1 VSPSFYRPAV
11 GWLAQSLLLGVL
23 TGCPQLVDDSFKV
36 RAESPEVGM
45 DDNPEPSNPEPSRAE
60 TDAGGVAPGPDQ
72 ADASAELRA
81 LLTHRYD
88 FTGRGNPVL
97 DSIGTAH
104 GTSIGASLDGSGKL
118 YLAGDDQYVDL
129 PTGLI
134 SKLKSVSIEC
144 WVNWAGSPASYSRDG
159 TTGAWQSLFT
169 FGISDQGEGQQGTGT
184 RYLYLTPQPARD
196 YGTNVRA
203 GYSLTGFNSESYVSG
218 KRPLPVSSDTQRGT
232 QIVYVLDSSQNRLA
246 IYIDG
251 SLEIAMPSSQKIDLS
266 AISDVNNWLGRSLFV
281 GSASFQGDLLDVRI
295 YGAALGAAQVE
306 LSSELGPD
314 AEL

>member
-1 VSPSFYRPAV
+1 MLTRLYRSPV
-11 GWLAQSLLLGVL
+11 GWLAQGLALAVL
-23 TGCPQLVDDSFKV
+23 AGCPQLLDDSFQV
-36 RAESPEVGM
+36 RAEPPEAGV
-45 DDNPEPSNPEPSRAE
+45 DDHPEPSHPDPSRAA
-60 TDAGGVAPGPDQ
+60 TDAGSVAPGPEQ
-72 ADASAELRA
+72 EDAGTALRG
-81 LLTHRYD
+81 LLTHRYQ
-88 FTGRGNPVL
+88 FNGRGTAVL

-104 GTSIGASLDGSGKL
+104 GTSIGVSLDGSGKL

-159 TTGAWQSLFT
+159 TTGSWQSLFT

-184 RYLYLTPQPARD
+184 RYIYLTPQPARD
-196 YGTNVRA
+196 YGTSVRA

-232 QIVYVLDSSQNRLA
+232 QVVYVLDSVQNRLA

-251 SLEIAMPSSQKIDLS
+251 SLEIAMPSAQKIDLS
-266 AISDVNNWLGRSLFV
+266 ALSDVNNWLGRSLFV

-295 YGAALGAAQVE
+295 YGAALSAAQVE